1 MQIIVFFMKMLY
13 MIIIMVDCGS
23 QKGRYGKEVFQQS
36 CAFAGSLAFLL
47 FEKLLES
54 ECYDNLRNFRK
65 KIHRNNSRKG
75 QYVYSF

>member
-13 MIIIMVDCGS
+13 MIIIMADCGS
-23 QKGRYGKEVFQQS
+23 QKGRCGKEVFQQS
-36 CAFAGSLAFLL
+36 CAAGSLAVLL
-47 FEKLLES
+47 FEKLLEG